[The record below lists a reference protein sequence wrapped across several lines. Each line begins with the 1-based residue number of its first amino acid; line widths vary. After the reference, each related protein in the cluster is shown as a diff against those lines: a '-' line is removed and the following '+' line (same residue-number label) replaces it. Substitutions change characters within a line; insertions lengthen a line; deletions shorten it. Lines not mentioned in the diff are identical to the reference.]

1 MVKTASAPALEIRF
15 ADFLDS
21 WKARWRYE
29 PRWPTGECSA
39 GGSPQFRVW
48 LPLLH
53 PARKQLGKAFF
64 VELEAR
70 AAWYPSR
77 PGEMP
82 IYRID
87 VEETAQEGEPVFLFR
102 GPDGRVSLRAS

>member
-1 MVKTASAPALEIRF
+1 MLNTASAPSLEVRF

-29 PRWPTGECSA
+29 PRWPSGECGT

-53 PARKQLGKAFF
+53 PARKALGKAFF
-64 VELEAR
+64 VEVNAR
-70 AAWYPSR
+70 SGGGAQGADDWPLYC
-77 PGEMP
+77 
-82 IYRID
+82 ID
-87 VEETAQEGEPVFLFR
+87 AEETGPDGETVFLFR
-102 GPDGRVSLRAS
+102 GPGGRVCLRAS